1 MWLISGGW
9 SGNREGV
16 KRFWGFGP
24 WREGSYPPNPY
35 LVWTKNVI
43 VFITKSI
50 FLVHLRNFFQKSIF
64 FKLLY
69 DRFVCF
75 FPFKRLNLGFL
86 LTLNSQGKTLQSSKR
101 KQKNCLAESFI
112 CEYFWHIAK
121 EWTRDGIN
129 RILNLK
135 SNTENCRQKGFWT
148 TKNNFTFADV
158 ECLVCSS

>member
-1 MWLISGGW
+1 MCDYYLVGEVGTGKGSKDFEGLV
-9 SGNREGV
+9 REG
-16 KRFWGFGP
+16 
-24 WREGSYPPNPY
+24 REVTPPNPY
-35 LVWTKNVI
+35 LFWTKNVI

-101 KQKNCLAESFI
+101 KQNNCLAESFI
-112 CEYFWHIAK
+112 CEYF
-121 EWTRDGIN
+121 
-129 RILNLK
+129 
-135 SNTENCRQKGFWT
+135 
-148 TKNNFTFADV
+148 
-158 ECLVCSS
+158 

>member
-1 MWLISGGW
+1 MGEVGTWKGSKDFEGLV
-9 SGNREGV
+9 REG
-16 KRFWGFGP
+16 
-24 WREGSYPPNPY
+24 REVTSQIHTFF
-35 LVWTKNVI
+35 WTKNVI

-121 EWTRDGIN
+121 EWTGSGIN
-129 RILNLK
+129 RMLNLK
-135 SNTENCRQKGFWT
+135 SNTEQLATERFLDN
-148 TKNNFTFADV
+148 
-158 ECLVCSS
+158 S

>member
-16 KRFWGFGP
+16 KRFWGFSP

-35 LVWTKNVI
+35 LFWTKNVI

-50 FLVHLRNFFQKSIF
+50 FLVLFEELFSEKHFFQA
-64 FKLLY
+64 
-69 DRFVCF
+69 FVWKICMFF

-121 EWTRDGIN
+121 EWTGSGIN
-129 RILNLK
+129 RMLNLK
-135 SNTENCRQKGFWT
+135 SNTEQLAAERFLDN
-148 TKNNFTFADV
+148 
-158 ECLVCSS
+158 S

>member
-1 MWLISGGW
+1 MWLTSGGW
-9 SGNREGV
+9 SGNMEGV

-121 EWTRDGIN
+121 EWTGSGIN
-129 RILNLK
+129 RMLNLK
-135 SNTENCRQKGFWT
+135 SNTEQLAAERFLDN
-148 TKNNFTFADV
+148 
-158 ECLVCSS
+158 S